1 MLLSIVIPT
10 KNEEKNIR
18 RIIQSITKNPEYHPE
33 KVEIIV
39 VDNTKTSD
47 NTAKIVSETPN
58 VRLFAKGPE
67 RSAQRNCGAEHS
79 KGEILLFLD
88 ADMMLSNSK
97 RNSQGI
103 IKEIFAFYKD
113 PAYKNYALVIP
124 ERVTGKS
131 IYARARNLEKQI
143 YSNNKTISAAR
154 VYPKELFLK
163 IKGFNESMVS
173 GEDWDLDRRFR
184 KNGGVVEFTKNYII
198 HNEKDLGFVGSL
210 KKKAYYARKL
220 IDYKVGIE
228 ISVNPFYR
236 IGILFTKPLL
246 IVKQPLAFLYLI
258 TLKLCEFAVGFY
270 AYTSKRASQ

>member
-18 RIIQSITKNPEYHPE
+18 RIIQSITKNPEYNPE
-33 KVEIIV
+33 RVEIIV

-47 NTAKIVSETPN
+47 GTAKIVSETPN

-67 RSAQRNCGAEHS
+67 RSAQRNCGANHA

-97 RNSQGI
+97 KNSLGI

-113 PAYKNYALVIP
+113 PTHKNYALVVP

-131 IYARARNLEKQI
+131 IYAKARNLEKQI

-154 VYPKELFLK
+154 VYPKEQLLK

-198 HNEKDLGFVGSL
+198 HNEKDLGFIGAL

-220 IDYKVGIE
+220 VDYKVGIE
-228 ISVNPFYR
+228 TQVNPFYR
-236 IGILFTKPLL
+236 IGILFSKPML
-246 IVKQPLAFLYLI
+246 IIKQPLAFGYLLS
-258 TLKLCEFAVGFY
+258 LKLSEFAFGFWVY
-270 AYTSKRASQ
+270 ITRKTS